1 MGTNLALCQAHSK
14 ISALSYGWY
23 YTRHQQR
30 AQYTYKSRAL
40 KSITKGKKEHYIAG
54 KDYFLLAKN
63 SVALS
68 KESECW
74 ANVRRAPQNQNK
86 IWKLQKPRME
96 TPVLEKARDPNSR
109 T

>member
-1 MGTNLALCQAHSK
+1 MCTHLALCQAHSE

-23 YTRHQQR
+23 YKCHQQM

-40 KSITKGKKEHYIAG
+40 KSIPKGTKKHYIAG

-96 TPVLEKARDPNSR
+96 TPVLEKAKDPNSR